1 MKVKTPILRKNRVQ
15 RKQNEAKADRKSDK
29 PRDLKNVSK
38 NTKAINKIKK
48 TVCPVSVKYCKGR
61 SHSHRSKKVRT

>member
-29 PRDLKNVSK
+29 PRDLKK
-38 NTKAINKIKK
+38 
-48 TVCPVSVKYCKGR
+48 CKQEY
-61 SHSHRSKKVRT
+61 